1 MYVDFFKCL
10 ISLYLSVPLLYYV
23 SGLLD
28 TSIVIRGLRKIVVC
42 SNFCMQQRYDAAIS
56 QYFVLNSE
64 VQNNMVLFEF
74 RYVLDAI

>member
-1 MYVDFFKCL
+1 
-10 ISLYLSVPLLYYV
+10 
-23 SGLLD
+23 
-28 TSIVIRGLRKIVVC
+28 
-42 SNFCMQQRYDAAIS
+42 MQQRYDAAIS